1 MPVAFQVFTFW
12 KSKLASYRWC
22 APVLAIVPSAKAPS
36 DNRQH
41 SQLRESRDGTAPR
54 WTPGSWRKLSQRP
67 ALPWVDP
74 GTARLASRCASGRAE
89 SAAALAKRAVG
100 TLSPADRAG
109 APNEAA
115 CLRCAE
121 QSLAPSAGMNPWQVQ
136 FPRLDILHAVPR
148 SWHSLYRQDRPP
160 RRRGPWQPLGLSPIA
175 ISLCFIRSSYPF
187 LPFDK
192 SPGSCRG
199 ARCLG

>member
-36 DNRQH
+36 DNPQAFH
-41 SQLRESRDGTAPR
+41 LRESPDGTAPR

-67 ALPWVDP
+67 ALPWVNP
-74 GTARLASRCASGRAE
+74 GTSRLASSGASGLAE

-100 TLSPADRAG
+100 TLSPADRAA
-109 APNEAA
+109 APHEAA
-115 CLRCAE
+115 CRRCAE

-136 FPRLDILHAVPR
+136 FPRLDIL
-148 SWHSLYRQDRPP
+148 
-160 RRRGPWQPLGLSPIA
+160 
-175 ISLCFIRSSYPF
+175 RSSAIIA
-187 LPFDK
+187 LSV
-192 SPGSCRG
+192 SPR
-199 ARCLG
+199 

>member
-12 KSKLASYRWC
+12 KSKLDRYRWW
-22 APVLAIVPSAKAPS
+22 AAVLAILPSAKAPS
-36 DNRQH
+36 DNWQAFH
-41 SQLRESRDGTAPR
+41 LRESPDGTAPR

-109 APNEAA
+109 APNEAV

-121 QSLAPSAGMNPWQVQ
+121 QSLAPSAGLNPWQVH
-136 FPRLDILHAVPR
+136 FPRLGFFSSFPR
-148 SWHSLYRQDRPP
+148 SSPSLYPPDRPP
-160 RRRGPWQPLGLSPIA
+160 RRPGPRPPPRPSPPA
-175 ISLCFIRSSYPF
+175 IS
-187 LPFDK
+187 
-192 SPGSCRG
+192 
-199 ARCLG
+199 